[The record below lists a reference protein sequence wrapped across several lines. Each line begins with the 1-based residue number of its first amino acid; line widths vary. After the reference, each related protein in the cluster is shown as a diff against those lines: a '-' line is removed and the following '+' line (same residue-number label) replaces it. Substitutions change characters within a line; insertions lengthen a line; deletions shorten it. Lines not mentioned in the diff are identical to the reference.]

1 MSCPQYKTLILSFMD
16 FFIWKGGFLLLKT
29 DTSNNVDRK
38 NTQNNST
45 AASKP
50 LFYNY
55 YLFWK

>member
-1 MSCPQYKTLILSFMD
+1 MD
-16 FFIWKGGFLLLKT
+16 FFIWKGGFLLLIT
-29 DTSNNVDRK
+29 DTSKCNVDRK

-55 YLFWK
+55 YLFWKW